1 MTIPSRMWVGLA
13 AFGMI
18 AGLVQGAV
26 AADAKVAGTWTW
38 TQTRNDQEMKITL
51 KVKQE
56 GDKLTGDIENPRG
69 KTDIS
74 DGSVKDGV
82 VSFHVVREF
91 NGNKMDFKYTGKVE
105 GDTLKLKVEW
115 ERYGEKQNRDVEA
128 KRVTEKG

>member
-105 GDTLKLKVEW
+105 GDSLKLKVEW
-115 ERYGEKQNRDVEA
+115 ERDGEKQNRDVEA

>member
-115 ERYGEKQNRDVEA
+115 ERDGEKQNRDVEA